1 MLRFRSLS
9 SLPPGHPEASPSAVL
24 NRILVVDPDEGHRR
38 ELQLLLSQEGCRVA
52 AVNAAEPALRELD
65 GNDYDI
71 LFCDDECLSSELV
84 ERGRAGTVLVIAMV
98 GNGSRAHALAT
109 ADSADDC
116 LFKPVDAGKV
126 AVALRRVARIEE
138 AGSEQSTRRE
148 TRREPHRRSDGLAGM
163 VGVSAA
169 MQAVFR
175 TIEKVAQHKANVLIT
190 GESGTGKEL
199 VARAMHDLGPR
210 KRRPFIAINCGAI
223 PGTLLES
230 ELFGHRRG
238 AFTDAIR
245 DKVGLFEEADGGT
258 LFLDEIGELP
268 VNLQVKLLRAIQEEE
283 IRRIGDNS
291 PISVD
296 VRIISATLLDL
307 ADAIQVGLFREDLFY
322 RINVL
327 PIALPPLRDRRE
339 DIPPLVDHFLRRYW
353 RKHSGAGMKVEA
365 VADDAM
371 KLLVR
376 YSWPGNIRELENTIE
391 RAMVLCDGSLIKA
404 ALLEDKLRKRS
415 DPIQAALASDEL
427 SIKKTTRVVEEE
439 LIRRALATTG
449 GNRTNAAKLL
459 EISHRA
465 LLYKIK
471 EYEL

>member
-1 MLRFRSLS
+1 MS
-9 SLPPGHPEASPSAVL
+9 SLDPGIGEAGPPTAL
-24 NRILVVDPDEGHRR
+24 NRILVVDPDEEHRR
-38 ELQLLLSQEGCRVA
+38 DLQLILSQEGCRVA
-52 AVNAAEPALRELD
+52 AVNASEPALRELD
-65 GNDYDI
+65 GNDYDVV
-71 LFCDDECLSSELV
+71 FCAGECLSTELV
-84 ERGRAGTVLVIAMV
+84 ERGRAAGTPVIAMV
-98 GNGSRAHALAT
+98 ANGSRAHALAAAAAA
-109 ADSADDC
+109 ADC
-116 LFKPVDAGKV
+116 IFKPVDPGKV
-126 AVALRRVARIEE
+126 AVALRRVEQLEE
-138 AGSEQSTRRE
+138 LRRQRSANRA
-148 TRREPHRRSDGLAGM
+148 TRREPQRRAGGLADM
-163 VGVSAA
+163 VGVSAS
-169 MQAVFR
+169 MQVVFK

-268 VNLQVKLLRAIQEEE
+268 LNLQVKLLRAIQEEE
-283 IRRIGDNS
+283 IRRIGDNV
-291 PISVD
+291 PINVD

-307 ADAIQVGLFREDLFY
+307 AEAILAGVFREDLFY

-327 PIALPPLRDRRE
+327 PIALPPLRDRRD
-339 DIPPLVDHFLRRYW
+339 DIPALVDHFLRRYW
-353 RKHSGAGMKVEA
+353 QKHSGAGMQVEA
-365 VADDAM
+365 VSDSAM
-371 KLLVR
+371 KLLVK

-391 RAMVLCDGSLIKA
+391 RAMVLCEGTVIEAS
-404 ALLEDKLRKRS
+404 LLEDKLHQRT
-415 DPIQAALASDEL
+415 DPIQTALASDEL
-427 SIKKTTRVVEEE
+427 SIKKTTRLVEQE
-439 LIRRALATTG
+439 LIRRALATTA

-471 EYEL
+471 EYGL